1 MKTEVRKSPT
11 VAASA
16 PPERPPARKPRRSR
30 RTTYQSV
37 PHTFCITRIEPGWTT
52 GTGLMTVMV
61 TDETGQLVGL
71 FQITPALDT
80 PGFRAGLRRAVE
92 QATLEAPDP
101 GAPLR
106 LVSSGRAS
114 SR

>member
-1 MKTEVRKSPT
+1 MKTEARRSPT
-11 VAASA
+11 LAVSA
-16 PPERPPARKPRRSR
+16 PAERAPAHRSR
-30 RTTYQSV
+30 RSTRHPV
-37 PHTFCITRIEPGWTT
+37 LHTFCITRIEPGWTT
-52 GTGLMTVMV
+52 GTGLMTAMV
-61 TDETGQLVGL
+61 TDETGQMVGL

>member
-16 PPERPPARKPRRSR
+16 PPERPPARRSR
-30 RTTYQSV
+30 RSTRQPAT
-37 PHTFCITRIEPGWTT
+37 HTFCITRIEPGWTT
-52 GTGLMTVMV
+52 GTGLMTALV
-61 TDETGQLVGL
+61 TDETGQIVGL